1 MRNSDVKN
9 EIERMTDNLSK
20 TNMNID
26 QLIEDVVTK
35 LDKDPMDQMVD
46 TGTIIREFTK
56 KIVNECIK
64 ELEISRRCD
73 PYTGNLYDCEY
84 NTCIKEQIEV
94 LKARF
99 GVKE

>member
-1 MRNSDVKN
+1 MNEQIKVLVKESNLDVYGLGKDR
-9 EIERMTDNLSK
+9 EKWEYTLSK
-20 TNMNID
+20 FAELMIND
-26 QLIEDVVTK
+26 
-35 LDKDPMDQMVD
+35 
-46 TGTIIREFTK
+46 
-56 KIVNECIK
+56 CIK

>member
-1 MRNSDVKN
+1 MGAKRKKVGN
-9 EIERMTDNLSK
+9 
-20 TNMNID
+20 
-26 QLIEDVVTK
+26 
-35 LDKDPMDQMVD
+35 
-46 TGTIIREFTK
+46 GTIITGD
-56 KIVNECIK
+56 CIK

>member
-1 MRNSDVKN
+1 MNDRIKELMYEAGLTADGCWDEMDEYDRKA
-9 EIERMTDNLSK
+9 IEK
-20 TNMNID
+20 FGK
-26 QLIEDVVTK
+26 LIV
-35 LDKDPMDQMVD
+35 MD
-46 TGTIIREFTK
+46 
-56 KIVNECIK
+56 CIK

-99 GVKE
+99 GVE

>member
-1 MRNSDVKN
+1 MNDLKFTTAGNYMDSKMDDLMYRSGLTADGCWDEMDSYDK
-9 EIERMTDNLSK
+9 EAIEK
-20 TNMNID
+20 FGK
-26 QLIEDVVTK
+26 LIV
-35 LDKDPMDQMVD
+35 LD
-46 TGTIIREFTK
+46 
-56 KIVNECIK
+56 CIK